1 MIDRNVI
8 LAHFWANSNHLVTA
22 QGIEIDLHG
31 DDNLVILSTL
41 LRNVDD
47 YPYTVQLFAEFSLD
61 DFITEME
68 VQLVNDILEIDLN
81 LLFVLLVC
89 RKAGY
94 HIMKA

>member
-1 MIDRNVI
+1 MIDKNVL
-8 LAHFWANSNHLVTA
+8 LAQFWANANQLVTA
-22 QGIEIDLHG
+22 DGLEIDLHDDDLVVVSTTLKNTSG
-31 DDNLVILSTL
+31 DPLEI
-41 LRNVDD
+41 
-47 YPYTVQLFAEFSLD
+47 QIMAQFSLD

-68 VQLVNDILEIDLN
+68 VQLVKDVLEIDLN